1 MHVWITEAMYAVAF
15 FAVLALLAIAPWI
28 HHQYRRFGLLRGWPA
43 LVSAATVLYACALVA
58 FTLFP
63 LPDFA
68 NDFCVRREDLTYW
81 QLTPMASLD
90 DVALYLHDHTI
101 MQTLLSG
108 VVLQVVMNI
117 VFFVPLGVL
126 VAYRWRRP
134 LWVAGVAAIGVSLA
148 IELTQGTGLWG
159 LAPCPYRLADVDD
172 LLTNTI
178 GGLLGWFVGLALRRL
193 LPDPAPRPTPDLAP
207 PSWGRR
213 SLAVGIDTLVYLLVA
228 LGVLLGFEVVS
239 DAPDEG
245 SAPFLEIGIACSFTL
260 FVLVP
265 ALRRTR
271 SGPGAASV
279 RLALVTVDGRP
290 APRWRLLVRWAARWL
305 VLAVFGLLAFVA
317 VLVVEGVVAWRRT
330 DGRSLSDV
338 ATGTT
343 WVTRQSWDES
353 APS

>member
-15 FAVLALLAIAPWI
+15 FAVLAVLAIAPWI

-43 LVSAATVLYACALVA
+43 LVSAATVLYACSLVA

-68 NDFCVRREDLTYW
+68 GEFCARREDLRYW
-81 QLTPMASLD
+81 QLTPLASLD

-101 MQTLLSG
+101 TQTLLSG
-108 VVLQVVMNI
+108 VVLQVVMNV
-117 VFFVPLGVL
+117 VFFIPLGVL

-134 LWVAGVAAIGVSLA
+134 LWVAAAASVGVSLA
-148 IELTQGTGLWG
+148 IELTQDTGLWG

-178 GGLLGWFVGLALRRL
+178 GGLLGWFVGLALRRI

-207 PSWGRR
+207 PSWRRR
-213 SLAVGIDTLVYLLVA
+213 SLAVAIDTLVYLLIA
-228 LGVLLGFEVVS
+228 LAALLVFEVVS
-239 DAPDEG
+239 DAPDAG
-245 SAPFLEIGIACSFTL
+245 SVPFLGIGIACSLAL

-265 ALRRTR
+265 ALRRAR

-279 RLALVTVDGRP
+279 RLVLITVDGRP
-290 APRWRLLVRWAARWL
+290 APRWRLLARWAMRWL
-305 VLAVFGLLAFVA
+305 VLAVLGLVGFVA
-317 VLVVEGVVAWRRT
+317 VLAVEGIVAWRRS

-338 ATGTT
+338 LTGTT
-343 WVTRQSWDES
+343 WVTRPSLEES
-353 APS
+353 TTS